1 MTTPEPTSTVARVDP
16 STIVRPTP
24 RDLSG
29 PRPLADVRLMIAT
42 PAYGGQVTTD
52 YMLSY
57 LASKSALES
66 LGARVALYTIPN
78 ESLIPR
84 ARNACLARFVAATI
98 DGAPLTH
105 LVFIDADIA
114 WGPDAL
120 VRLLW
125 LDAPL
130 SGCGCPMKGVDF
142 ERLRDV
148 AATGALDGMGAAELQ
163 MTSAFYALSTGDL
176 PFVHHDFAPVHD
188 LGTGFMC
195 IKREVVLEL
204 VAAHPE
210 TRYVNGLADYEA
222 PDPLGEYALGPMEF
236 HRLMDTMIEPDTGR
250 YLSEDYTFCR
260 RWQAQGGVVWLDL
273 VSEIAHVGRFVFR
286 GRIGRW
292 LETRG
297 VLSRRA

>member
-1 MTTPEPTSTVARVDP
+1 MGSIDP
-16 STIVRPTP
+16 ASIPLPAP

-29 PRPLADVRLMIAT
+29 PRPFEGVRLMIAT

-52 YMLSY
+52 YLLSY

-84 ARNACLARFVAATI
+84 ARNACLARFVAARMH
-98 DGAPLTH
+98 GEPMTH

-130 SGCGCPMKGVDF
+130 SGCGCPMKGVDY
-142 ERLRDV
+142 EHLRDL
-148 AATGALDGMGAAELQ
+148 AQAGALDGMGAAELQ
-163 MTSAFYALSTGDL
+163 VTSAFYALSTGGL
-176 PFVHHDFAPVHD
+176 ALVHHDFAPVHD

-195 IKREVVLEL
+195 IRREVVLAMI
-204 VAAHPE
+204 AAHPE
-210 TRYVNGLADYEA
+210 TRYVNGLPDYED
-222 PDPLGEYALGPMEF
+222 PDPLGDYELADALAF
-236 HRLMDTMIEPDTGR
+236 HRLMDTEIEPGTGR

-260 RWQAQGGVVWLDL
+260 RWQALGGVVWLDL

-292 LETRG
+292 LETHG
-297 VLSRRA
+297 ALTRRPR